1 MSETMELN
9 GINRMLN
16 KGNLLKKIFKNVF
29 KKNKF
34 QKPKKTEKPILDEC
48 IACGLCAKA
57 CPTNAI
63 KIFKFRNIICSH
75 CGACVD
81 ICPNN
86 AIILDRFTIDKSRCT
101 KCGYCALVCT
111 IPIIKN
117 EIPIPKTPIITKGC
131 NNCGL
136 CISKCPN
143 KAIYYGKNGISIDS
157 KKCNNCLV
165 CVDFC
170 PMHAIVS
177 PLDYVKSCIIKVDID
192 SCIFCKECEE
202 VCPIKK

>member
-1 MSETMELN
+1 MEFK
-9 GINRMLN
+9 INNILN
-16 KGNLLKKIFKNVF
+16 KKNLLKKIFKNLFGNDNF
-29 KKNKF
+29 KKPND
-34 QKPKKTEKPILDEC
+34 TEKPEFDTC
-48 IACGLCAKA
+48 IGCGLCARV

-63 KIFKFRNIICSH
+63 KIFKFRNIICSS
-75 CGACVD
+75 CGSCTE

-86 AIILDRFTIDKSRCT
+86 AILSDRYTIDKNKCT
-101 KCGYCALVCT
+101 KCGYCALVCN

-117 EIPIPKTPIITKGC
+117 EIPVPKTPIITKEC

-136 CISKCPN
+136 CISKCPK
-143 KAIYYGKNGISIDS
+143 KAIYYDKNGISIDS

-177 PLDYVKSCIIKVDID
+177 PQDYIKSCIVKVDIN

-202 VCPIKK
+202 VCPMKK